1 MAQALSI
8 SNFAIEGN
16 YTCNP
21 DGTADYVTSFGQQ
34 ATTPSPVAECGGFV
48 VDQFTGNKTITGGGG
63 STGTPGTPVYGCT
76 NPLASNYDA
85 RATVDDGT
93 CANIRP
99 QTVTVTLSRKL
110 GFFGVPTVEIQ
121 NVPVNTTVT
130 LTTPYIPGWIPYQWQ
145 TELGG
150 QTFPLAQYGVY
161 SITLDVAYSPRT
173 IDILYGPDA
182 TTPTATPT
190 PSPVPTVVLG
200 CTDPTAPNYN
210 PLATQDDGS
219 CEYPFYGCTDPAATN
234 YNPKVRFD
242 NGTCTYAPPPR
253 LGCTNPRSVNYD
265 PTAVIDDGT
274 CIAPPVYGCT
284 NPLATNYR
292 SDATVDDGTCIV
304 IPPPVP
310 GCTDP
315 TAPNYNPLVTVND
328 GSCLPPIVYGC
339 TDPAAPN
346 YNPNATVDNDTCL
359 TVQPTIPGCTNPQ
372 ASNYNPRATVDD
384 GTCVIPSPDVLGCTN
399 PSAVNY
405 NPRATIDDNTC
416 IAPPPPV
423 TAPPPP
429 PPPIIW
435 RSCVD
440 GSTNT
445 GLPPAGYQQSQYLG
459 AGGGECWEPA
469 GTIGFTPSLN
479 SIVFTH
485 QRGTSLFPAPYTFS
499 AENPSYS
506 LSYRVNILTDP
517 TLFVVTPASFLIPP
531 RTSQTFTVGINPQQI
546 DTFGDGQTAY
556 ALQVEIVQ
564 I

>member
-8 SNFAIEGN
+8 TNFANGIGT
-16 YTCNP
+16 YTCNA
-21 DGTADYVTSFGQQ
+21 DGTAQYLTTDGMEL
-34 ATTPSPVAECGGFV
+34 TTPSPVIECAGFFAGG
-48 VDQFTGNKTITGGGG
+48 GSGGGG
-63 STGTPGTPVYGCT
+63 GGTPIPVYGCT
-76 NPLASNYDA
+76 NPLASNYDV
-85 RATVDDGT
+85 RATIDDGT

-121 NVPVNTTVT
+121 NVEVNTTVI
-130 LTTPYIPGWIPYQWQ
+130 LTTPFIPGWIPVRWE

-150 QTFPLAQYGVY
+150 QTFPLAQYGFY
-161 SITLDVAYSPRT
+161 SISLDVAYSPRV
-173 IDILYGPDA
+173 ISVLYGPDA
-182 TTPTATPT
+182 TTQTPT
-190 PSPVPTVVLG
+190 VTPAPSPVPKIVLG
-200 CTDPTAPNYN
+200 CTDPESANYN
-210 PLATQDDGS
+210 SLANQDDGS
-219 CEYPFYGCTDPAATN
+219 CISIVVYGCTTPLAQNYDPRANTDDGSCI
-234 YNPKVRFD
+234 P
-242 NGTCTYAPPPR
+242 APPPPS
-253 LGCTNPRSVNYD
+253 GCTNPRSINYD
-265 PTAVIDDGT
+265 PNAVIDDGT

-284 NPLATNYR
+284 NPAATNYK
-292 SDATVDDGTCIV
+292 SDATVDDGSCNV

-315 TAPNYNPLVTVND
+315 LAPNYSPLATVND
-328 GSCLPPIVYGC
+328 GSCQPPIVYGC
-339 TDPAAPN
+339 TDPAAAN
-346 YNPNATVDNDTCL
+346 YNSSATVDNGTC
-359 TVQPTIPGCTNPQ
+359 VVVPPPIPGCMNPQ
-372 ASNYNPRATVDD
+372 ANNYNPRATVDD
-384 GTCVIPSPDVLGCTN
+384 GTCVIIAPPVLGCTN

-429 PPPIIW
+429 PPPIVW
-435 RSCVD
+435 RSCID
-440 GSTNT
+440 GSTST
-445 GLPPAGYQQSQYLG
+445 GLPPTGYQQSQYLG

-485 QRGTSLFPAPYTFS
+485 QRGSSLFPASYTFS

-506 LSYRVNILTDP
+506 LSYRVNIVTDP
-517 TLFVVTPASFLIPP
+517 TLFVVTPASLLIPP